1 MLQCLE
7 RSTRP
12 IHERTCRLHGVLTEP
27 ESGGVGKKIQ
37 DAIDAGLDDYV
48 TIQQV
53 WNKLGEA
60 VVNGHFLDGKD
71 PMVKKIKKSW
81 ANKQEEPRR
90 SMYEMIFEKGSS
102 LDVQKAIEAQLES
115 IEARKKQLE
124 HQNIEFVESQKQFE
138 VDKTMMQD
146 KLDKA
151 IIQEYHLKHKLLE
164 TTNLQRKLDDREQR
178 LHQKEMIV
186 MKLESRSRK
195 FAEKEAKLKGAT
207 LALQQREDLF
217 YDKHATVGG

>member
-1 MLQCLE
+1 MKIKE
-7 RSTRP
+7 S
-12 IHERTCRLHGVLTEP
+12 RLRKVIRESIYRELGRQAINEGRVDEFLGGLFGGGDIDLGEKSAAAQELMYYKP

-102 LDVQKAIEAQLES
+102 LDVQKAIEAQ
-115 IEARKKQLE
+115 IGR
-124 HQNIEFVESQKQFE
+124 
-138 VDKTMMQD
+138 
-146 KLDKA
+146 
-151 IIQEYHLKHKLLE
+151 
-164 TTNLQRKLDDREQR
+164 
-178 LHQKEMIV
+178 
-186 MKLESRSRK
+186 
-195 FAEKEAKLKGAT
+195 AK
-207 LALQQREDLF
+207 
-217 YDKHATVGG
+217 